1 MKHSENEL
9 TEIFYNKIGY
19 KEHANYFIELY
30 NSSYDQFE
38 IDDDWQDESESIA
51 EHTLQSCLDFYLDY
65 FIKYLKIGHNPNWAN
80 EIAILLRQTVY
91 EPDAVVE
98 TYHKIKKENPA
109 LAKSEIELYSK
120 SLSNEERFIKYYL
133 FLMEHD
139 YVINVEERAA
149 NYTKLFKEEIAS
161 GKSEIYAHEYANNRV
176 NSMGYSE
183 FYSEVY
189 ATFYE
194 KSLNEGRAK
203 EYAEEYAEKM
213 GDYLANNFSNL
224 SQIKNDFDFDCY
236 HEQVLINMKEWENNK
251 K

>member
-1 MKHSENEL
+1 MKHTNEEL
-9 TEIFYNKIGY
+9 TEIFTSHKGD
-19 KEHANYFIELY
+19 KTHAEYFIKKYETSY
-30 NSSYDQFE
+30 NDFE
-38 IDDDWQDESESIA
+38 IDDDWEDESESLE
-51 EHTLQSCLDFYLDY
+51 EHTLNFCLEFYLPI
-65 FIKYLKIGHNPNWAN
+65 FLKYLKIGHNPSWAN
-80 EIAILLRQTVY
+80 EIALSCEEESL
-91 EPDAVVE
+91 AVLD

-120 SLSNEERFIKYYL
+120 SLSNEERIINYYL